1 MSGNSKTEEY
11 IKEEIKGPITALP
24 ITGLIEEVER
34 YPILEPFVY
43 TIIGHDLETGKYYY
57 LIDELKL
64 NEEEINIY
72 NRLVK
77 TLQLELKVPRGNV
90 DPRMYFEEGARSIVE
105 KYRISMGKME
115 NVAWSKILYYVERD
129 IVGFGPLDPLMRDLS
144 IEDISVDGAKKPVY
158 VFHSKY
164 ESMPTNLVFEK
175 EEDLDDYVVRLI
187 HISGKHISTAFPLVD
202 ATLPGRH
209 RLMATYRQEIT
220 PFGSTVT
227 IRKFRTDP
235 VTIVDML
242 NYGTLNE
249 PIAAYLWLMM
259 ENRLSAIVIGA
270 TAAGKTTLL
279 NALVSMVRP
288 GSKVI
293 TIEEVQ
299 EMNLALD
306 NWVPMISRPSY
317 GLSSEKVGEVSL
329 FDLVKASLRMRP
341 DVLVVGEVRGEEAY
355 VLFQAISTGHG
366 GLCTIHA
373 EDVRSAIKRLT
384 SKPMDVAPS
393 YIPFLD
399 LAVVVHR
406 VVLPGGDKLRTGR
419 RVISV
424 EEIIDVDKQTPIFE
438 WTSTQDKFR
447 EHLQDSSKI
456 RKLAEFRGVKPED
469 IIYEIRRREL
479 VLNWLKQS
487 NIRHY
492 TELQRIFTDYY
503 YNPDATV
510 KRASEKLRQSL
521 PNPENEN

>member
-1 MSGNSKTEEY
+1 
-11 IKEEIKGPITALP
+11 
-24 ITGLIEEVER
+24 
-34 YPILEPFVY
+34 
-43 TIIGHDLETGKYYY
+43 
-57 LIDELKL
+57 
-64 NEEEINIY
+64 
-72 NRLVK
+72 
-77 TLQLELKVPRGNV
+77 
-90 DPRMYFEEGARSIVE
+90 MYFEEGASSNGE
-105 KYRISMGKME
+105 KQRISMGKME

-384 SKPMDVAPS
+384 SK
-393 YIPFLD
+393 
-399 LAVVVHR
+399 
-406 VVLPGGDKLRTGR
+406 
-419 RVISV
+419 
-424 EEIIDVDKQTPIFE
+424 
-438 WTSTQDKFR
+438 
-447 EHLQDSSKI
+447 
-456 RKLAEFRGVKPED
+456 
-469 IIYEIRRREL
+469 
-479 VLNWLKQS
+479 
-487 NIRHY
+487 
-492 TELQRIFTDYY
+492 
-503 YNPDATV
+503 
-510 KRASEKLRQSL
+510 
-521 PNPENEN
+521 